1 MPPTPKPVIAER
13 LWRDAMHQ
21 TCHYEL
27 IQRAGTHRLRVQIE
41 RNAYD
46 DQSCARIQRWD
57 GAQWQGVSTW
67 PISACDSLAVSAYER
82 PEAKTGRC
90 DLELMQG
97 DAARLVAEAWAI
109 INTEG

>member
-13 LWRDAMHQ
+13 LWRDRQ

-27 IQRAGTHRLRVQIE
+27 LQRAGPHRLRVQIN
-41 RNAYD
+41 RDAYD
-46 DQSCARIQRWD
+46 FQSSARIERWSGD
-57 GAQWQGVSTW
+57 QWREVSTW
-67 PISACDSLAVSAYER
+67 PISACDSQTVSAYER
-82 PEAKTGRC
+82 PEAKTGRR

-109 INTEG
+109 INTDG

>member
-27 IQRAGTHRLRVQIE
+27 IQRAGTHRLRAQIE

-46 DQSCARIQRWD
+46 DQSFARIQRWD

-67 PISACDSLAVSAYER
+67 PISACASKAVSAYQRTDQDTTRHDRLLFE
-82 PEAKTGRC
+82 E
-90 DLELMQG
+90 